1 MTDALLTAGLW
12 THVFLNSIVCFFPTK
27 NPIFGELRVMVVV
40 VATAG
45 LWVGLA
51 VSL

>member
-1 MTDALLTAGLW
+1 MTDLYLTLGLW
-12 THVFLNSIVCFFPTK
+12 THVFLNSIVCFSPTK
-27 NPIFGELRVMVVV
+27 NPIYGELRVMVVV
-40 VATAG
+40 VTTAG